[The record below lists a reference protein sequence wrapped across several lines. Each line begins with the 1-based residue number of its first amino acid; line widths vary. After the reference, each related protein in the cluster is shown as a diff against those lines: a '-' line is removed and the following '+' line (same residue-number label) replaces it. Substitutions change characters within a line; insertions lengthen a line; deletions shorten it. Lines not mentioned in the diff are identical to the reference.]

1 MGGLGWKGWDCFD
14 TILFLILAFFFVV
27 DIIFLKVT
35 SFSSLFC

>member
-14 TILFLILAFFFVV
+14 TILFLILAFFVV
-27 DIIFLKVT
+27 DIIFLNVT